1 MMTADFEQQRIRM
14 VDGQLRATD
23 VNDVPIVDAMAAVP
37 REAFVPPSWKAL
49 AYIDDDVEIAPA
61 REGRPARFLMKPSPF
76 GRLLQ
81 LAAPRPGDRVL
92 DVGAGTGYSSAVL
105 SRIVASVVALE
116 SDPTLA
122 AEASAVLAAQGCGN
136 ATVVE
141 GPLASGHGAGAPYDV
156 VVING
161 SVDTV
166 PQALLDQLAE
176 GGRLVAVIGRG
187 NAGRATLHL
196 REGGLISIRRGFN
209 AALKP
214 LSEFDRVPEF
224 EF

>member
-23 VNDVPIVDAMAAVP
+23 VNDIPIVDAMAVVP
-37 REAFVPPSWKAL
+37 REAFVPASRKAL
-49 AYIDDDVEIAPA
+49 AYIDDDVEVAPA
-61 REGRPARFLMKPSPF
+61 RDGRSARFLMKPSPF

-81 LAAPRPGDRVL
+81 LAEPRSGDRVL

-116 SDPTLA
+116 SDPSLA

-136 ATVVE
+136 VKVVE
-141 GPLASGHGAGAPYDV
+141 GALAAGHAADAPYDV
-156 VVING
+156 IVING
-161 SVDTV
+161 SVDAV
-166 PQALLDQLAE
+166 PQSLLDQLAE

-187 NAGRATLHL
+187 NAGRAALHL
-196 REGGLISIRRGFN
+196 REGGLISILRGFN